1 MNKIPVYFM
10 PGLAA
15 NPLIF
20 EKIRLDSNQFECFY
34 LDWKEPNEKE
44 TLKDYTKRIIKEI
57 KHQNPVLIG
66 VSFGGIIV
74 QEIAKQISVKK
85 VIIISSVKDPA
96 EFPDN
101 FRLAKKM
108 KLYHFFPTR
117 FVDFFQNIT
126 KKIVSSKKIKERIKM
141 YEKYLTVRSKNYL
154 DWGIKNVLLWE
165 NQNPI
170 KNIVHIHGTE
180 DHIFPKKY
188 IKNAIFLPKA
198 THVLILLQSKWLNK
212 HLPDLI
218 LNENYEKE
226 LD

>member
-1 MNKIPVYFM
+1 MRKTPVYMM

-15 NPLIF
+15 NSLIF
-20 EKIRLDSNQFECFY
+20 EKIRLDTEHFESFF
-34 LDWKEPNEKE
+34 LEWKEPVSDESLNS
-44 TLKDYTKRIIKEI
+44 YTKRIITDI
-57 KHQNPVLIG
+57 KHKNPVLIG

-74 QEIAKQISVKK
+74 QEIAKQIPVKK
-85 VIIISSVKDPA
+85 VIIISSVKDPS
-96 EFPDN
+96 EFPNN

-108 KLYHFFPTR
+108 KLYYFFPTR

-165 NQNPI
+165 NKNPI
-170 KNIVHIHGTE
+170 KNIIHIHGTE

-198 THVLILLQSKWLNK
+198 THVLVLLQSKWLNK
-212 HLPDLI
+212 HLPNLI
-218 LNENYEKE
+218 LNESYEEK